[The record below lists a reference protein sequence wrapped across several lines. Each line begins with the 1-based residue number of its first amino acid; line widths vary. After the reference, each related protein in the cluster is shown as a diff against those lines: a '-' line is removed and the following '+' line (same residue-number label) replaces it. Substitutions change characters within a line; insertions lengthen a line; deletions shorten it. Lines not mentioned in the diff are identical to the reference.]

1 MQGDYYQNIL
11 YPLQDKVLRV
21 LDTLPVDF
29 YLTGDT
35 ALSRVYL
42 NHRYSDDLDFFLNG
56 SDRFKIQAETVIKN
70 MPQLNLKFEI
80 LQADEGFL
88 RIMVND
94 KSCSLKL
101 DFVNDVPFRK
111 DIPVS
116 TGLYRLTD
124 TADNILSNKI
134 TALSRF
140 AAKDV
145 VDLVYLS
152 GMFSFNW
159 AETISDASQ
168 KDMWVNPV
176 EASKILDDFP
186 LIKLE
191 EINWINDPPGHQWFK
206 SQLEIVIRDIL
217 QGSQNSIYKPKNFE
231 D

>member
-1 MQGDYYQNIL
+1 MPGDYYQNIL
-11 YPLQDKVLRV
+11 YPLQDKVLSL

-29 YLTGDT
+29 YLTGGT
-35 ALSRVYL
+35 VLSRVYL

-70 MPQLNLKFEI
+70 LSQLNMKFEI

-88 RIMVND
+88 RINVYD

-111 DIPVS
+111 GKPVS

-124 TADNILSNKI
+124 SPDNILSNKV

-152 GMFSFNW
+152 GHYSFGW
-159 AETISDASQ
+159 DEILLDASQ
-168 KDMWVNPV
+168 KDIWVNPV
-176 EASKILDDFP
+176 EVSKILDDFP
-186 LIKLE
+186 MDKLD
-191 EINWINDPPGHQWFK
+191 EINWIKDSPDHRWFK
-206 SQLEIVIRDIL
+206 SQLEIIISDIL
-217 QGSQNSIYKPKNFE
+217 QGSPNSICTP
-231 D
+231 